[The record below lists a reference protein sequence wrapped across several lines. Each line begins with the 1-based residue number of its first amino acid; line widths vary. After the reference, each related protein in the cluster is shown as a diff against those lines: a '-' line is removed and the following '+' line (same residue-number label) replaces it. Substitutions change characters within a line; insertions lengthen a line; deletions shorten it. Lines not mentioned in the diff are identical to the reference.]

1 MSTRITTVQNLEILK
16 VKVMN
21 VLEIITKYESI
32 KELDAENECWY
43 LYFEQHANHNCSQ
56 KRSWAKKCY
65 RMHHN
70 CKSERLKSTLML
82 NRGIRRLY
90 MVALGAVLF
99 VERTTCWYNAFVILL
114 LLMIYVYFA
123 TTGVSTL
130 PLACTLPPCSKVSMK
145 VSERSQRVTVPEYCI
160 LRVGGYM
167 KLGTSRSLKMY
178 LGSAAVMD

>member
-1 MSTRITTVQNLEILK
+1 
-16 VKVMN
+16 MN

-90 MVALGAVLF
+90 MVALGA
-99 VERTTCWYNAFVILL
+99 
-114 LLMIYVYFA
+114 
-123 TTGVSTL
+123 
-130 PLACTLPPCSKVSMK
+130 
-145 VSERSQRVTVPEYCI
+145 
-160 LRVGGYM
+160 
-167 KLGTSRSLKMY
+167 
-178 LGSAAVMD
+178 